1 MMTEILMIIF
11 GLIIVFNKINKLSL
25 VKNFISCILMLLS
38 VKMFFKYYFFVN
50 FSSLSVGIGLNN
62 YSYVLIIL
70 TLWIFGLI
78 FMFLNEKNNLLCVK
92 MNMIL
97 LIILLMFFLSIQLFM
112 FYLMFEISLIMIFF
126 FIIKWGSGEKRL
138 EAAYYMMFYTL
149 FFSLPFLIFLFLV
162 VNSLMVDLMV
172 LMELM
177 NFYMNDYFFMFMMG
191 TFFVKIPLYM
201 FHGWLIKAHVEAPVF
216 GSMILASILLKL
228 GTYGLLQMMI
238 IFMGLFMNLKFY
250 IIMVSLFGSIILSG
264 VCLRQMDMKI
274 LVAYSSVVHMGVL
287 ISSMLTF
294 FKISVIGGLMIMIA
308 HGLSSSGLFYL
319 VNVCYS
325 ETNSRLML
333 INKGMMNYMPK
344 MSLMWFLMCTSNMSA
359 PISLN
364 LIGEILLLIGLVNWL
379 EYMMF
384 MLVLF
389 CFLGVIYSL
398 YLFCYIQHGEVNYYL
413 KVTNKKMIDYIVLI
427 LHWLPLNLMFLNL
440 LFFCLNS
447 LNKNIELWFQSCLLT
462 LNCVYINYL

>member
-1 MMTEILMIIF
+1 MMVEILMIF
-11 GLIIVFNKINKLSL
+11 FMLGVTFFKNKLS
-25 VKNFISCILMLLS
+25 VIKNFISCLLMLVV
-38 VKMFFKYYFFVN
+38 VKLFFKYYFVVN
-50 FSSLSVGIGLNN
+50 FSSVSMMFGVSN
-62 YSYVLIIL
+62 YSFMLIIL
-70 TLWIFGLI
+70 TLWVFSLI
-78 FMFLNEKNNLLCVK
+78 LLFLNEKNNLLCVK

-97 LIILLMFFLSIQLFM
+97 LINLLMFFLSMQLLL
-112 FYLMFEISLIMIFF
+112 FYLMFEVSLIMIFF
-126 FIIKWGSGEKRL
+126 FIIKWGSGEKRV

-162 VNSLMVDLMV
+162 MNNLMVDLMI
-172 LMELM
+172 LMELL
-177 NFYMNDYFFMFMMG
+177 NFYMNDYFFFFMMS

-201 FHGWLIKAHVEAPVF
+201 FHGWLLKAHVEAPVF

-238 IFMGLFMNLKFY
+238 IFMFLFMNLKFY
-250 IIMVSLFGSIILSG
+250 IIMLSLFGSVILSG

-294 FKISVIGGLMIMIA
+294 FKISVVGGYMIMVA
-308 HGLSSSGLFYL
+308 HGLSSSGLFFL
-319 VNVCYS
+319 VNICYK

-344 MSLMWFLMCTSNMSA
+344 MSLMWFLLCTSNMSA

-364 LIGEILLLIGLVNWL
+364 LVGEILLLVGLVNWL
-379 EYMMF
+379 EYMMILL
-384 MLVLF
+384 MLF

-413 KVTNKKMIDYIVLI
+413 KITNSKMINYIVLI

-440 LFFCLNS
+440 IFFYLNS
-447 LNKNIELWFQSCLLT
+447 LM
-462 LNCVYINYL
+462 